1 MKLKLDANDI
11 EAIWK
16 KAICARGEE
25 AHLRDDILDLI
36 NDLQEA
42 RAEIERQK
50 DKNKHL
56 QDWREAKE
64 RIDDVT
70 RSWWHEETAKIKHIF
85 PFENSPGIGQI
96 VERLLLKESH
106 LQDAL
111 TVISDA
117 LTDVMDMIAVSEM
130 EGRDMELCPQA
141 TMLSLHD
148 DLHAAV
154 QRLQEEGQDE

>member
-1 MKLKLDANDI
+1 MKLDANDI

-16 KAICARGEE
+16 KAICARGDE
-25 AHLRDDILDLI
+25 AHLRDDIFDLI

-42 RAEIERQK
+42 RAEVERQK

-85 PFENSPGIGQI
+85 PLENSPGIGQI

-111 TVISDA
+111 NTLDKIVDYGDGCAVDMA
-117 LTDVMDMIAVSEM
+117 LTTI
-130 EGRDMELCPQA
+130 
-141 TMLSLHD
+141 
-148 DLHAAV
+148 
-154 QRLQEEGQDE
+154 QRLQEGKRI